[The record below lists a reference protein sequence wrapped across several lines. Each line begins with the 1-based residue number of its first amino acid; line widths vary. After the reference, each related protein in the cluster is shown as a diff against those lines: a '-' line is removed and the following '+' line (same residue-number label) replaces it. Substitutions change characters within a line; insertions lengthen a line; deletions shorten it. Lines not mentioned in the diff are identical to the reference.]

1 MKLALT
7 LAAVAVILVGCGP
20 RGKLPE
26 EIVLE
31 QEKKKEE
38 KGPDQTVQLK
48 GGNLER
54 SDGKNQLWA
63 IEWKEAQAD
72 FNLDAAKFGG
82 RLKEVSGTI
91 SKEGKVVSSFI
102 AREGVVKPG
111 SRKLTLLG
119 GIKLSSETYDA
130 SLQCNQL
137 EYDADTGIVEASKGI
152 SLLASGN
159 LFPNVG
165 SLRAKADLSEV
176 GSPETWKEMKN
187 NPLSRLLMIGAA
199 SAVAGSTVIAQDED
213 GVLYRVSCAGK
224 WGASTKRVDGNLR
237 TTFTAESA
245 PIIVN
250 WFQQGIEISG
260 KSVTALLTKDTKLIN
275 ATMSGGI
282 RFKASKQKTD
292 TISISAPS
300 ASYTDADQK
309 LVVNGALELDRKMAD
324 GGTMHAEGSGG
335 TVYLDREAKGDKLI
349 KSAVISGRIVF
360 KMSGTRI
367 DSETKKPAAYHV
379 NASAG
384 KLTYNEADRKVT
396 LEDGVQISGNDP
408 SLYSTMKNISKVTLV
423 LTESR
428 EIDTIELEGN
438 PGETIFEQ
446 KKTTGGGGGGKKR
459 K

>member
-1 MKLALT
+1 MRICLAL
-7 LAAVAVILVGCGP
+7 AALGFLFVGCGP

-26 EIVLE
+26 EVVLE
-31 QEKKKEE
+31 QNKRKEE

-48 GGNLER
+48 GGKLER
-54 SDGKNQLWA
+54 TDGKKQLWS

-72 FNLDAAKFGG
+72 FNLDAKKFGG
-82 RLKEVSGTI
+82 NLQEVSGTI
-91 SKEGKVVSSFI
+91 SKDGKVVSSFI

-111 SRKLTLLG
+111 SRKFTLLG
-119 GIKLSSETYDA
+119 GIKLSSETYEA
-130 SLQCNQL
+130 SLQCNHL
-137 EYDADTGIVEASKGI
+137 EYDADTGVVEASKGI
-152 SLLASGN
+152 RLLAGGN

-176 GSPETWKEMKN
+176 GEPTTWNEMKK

-199 SAVAGSTVIAQDED
+199 SAVAGSTVIAQDEE

-237 TTFTAESA
+237 TTFTAETA
-245 PIIVN
+245 PIVVN

-260 KSVTALLTKDTKLIN
+260 KNVTALLTKDTKLIN

-282 RFKASKQKTD
+282 RFKASKQKAD
-292 TISISAPS
+292 TIVISAPT
-300 ASYTDADQK
+300 ANYTDADQK

-324 GGTMHAEGSGG
+324 GGTMHAEGNGG
-335 TVYLDREAKGDKLI
+335 TIYLDREAKGDKLV
-349 KSAVISGRIVF
+349 KSATINGKIVF
-360 KMSGTRI
+360 KMSGTRV
-367 DSETKKPAAYHV
+367 DSETKKPATYRIE
-379 NASAG
+379 ASAG

-408 SLYSTMKNISKVTLV
+408 SLYSTMRNISKVTLT
-423 LTESR
+423 LTENR
-428 EIDTIELEGN
+428 EIDTVELEGN

-446 KKTTGGGGGGKKR
+446 KKTTGGSGGGKKR